1 MQTTDLVPNPYLEN
15 GSGRFHIHS
24 YRIEAGG
31 EEVQDSSVPNS
42 GVPRPESKR
51 NIVLESTSEISQSN
65 YHVKVMTV
73 GRRGQRFSKK
83 LPIQQGFKT

>member
-31 EEVQDSSVPNS
+31 EEDQDSSVPNS
-42 GVPRPESKR
+42 GVPRPESNR
-51 NIVLESTSEISQSN
+51 NIVLE
-65 YHVKVMTV
+65 
-73 GRRGQRFSKK
+73 
-83 LPIQQGFKT
+83 